1 MDFGLCDRPS
11 PSLVRHFIAHSW
23 GLYRP
28 IVAVPVV
35 WNLLAVPSR
44 KITKTTLDRSREL
57 RYRAG
62 VFGHAS
68 PRLER
73 NEVLTNIVVSVV
85 RTCTRFALPVV
96 IFSVLLSIG
105 AGFYTA
111 RNFSINTDI
120 NKLISPDLDWRK
132 RDNQFEEAF
141 DRERLILAVVE
152 AATPELT
159 SSAAKALTAKL
170 QADKKNFEAIT
181 ALGSGEFFEKNGLL
195 FLPTEEVG
203 KVAGQLESAAPLIE
217 IMAGDPSI
225 RGLTG
230 ALETGLAGVKRGQVK
245 LDNAA
250 PPFNLI
256 SETVETVLAKGDAT
270 FSWREL
276 TSDKPLTDSDKR
288 AFIEIKPIIDYSA
301 LEPGKA
307 ATDAIRQAAA
317 DLKFPTEYH
326 ARVRLTGPVP
336 IANEE
341 YATVQ
346 DGAITNGIG
355 TVVIV
360 LVILWMAL
368 HSGKIIFAVFVNLF
382 IGLAITTAV
391 GLMMVGSL
399 NLLSIAFAVLFI
411 GLGVDFG
418 IQFSVR
424 YRSERFKNDNL
435 TLALENA
442 ARRSAVPLSLA
453 AMATAAGFLCFLP
466 TDYKGISELGKIAGA
481 GMLVAFVTSITVLP
495 ALLDLLN
502 PPGEKEPVGYAFLAP
517 LDLFLEKHR
526 VPIIVGTLLVT
537 VAGLPLLHYMKFDFN
552 PINLRNSKVESIAT
566 FLDLRKDPNTGANA
580 INVMTRSEADA
591 KKIEA
596 KLEKLPEVSRVMSL
610 DSFVPDDQPAKLKL
624 IGQAARTLGP
634 ALNPDSVDPAPSDQE
649 NVESLKSSVD
659 SLRKTAGDGKG
670 PGAVAARRLADALQK
685 LAGSNQATRD
695 KAQDVFVAPM
705 KIVFDQLRNTL
716 QAQTVTL
723 QNLPPELVDSWKTK
737 DGLMR
742 VEVEPKGD
750 PNDNDNLRRFADAVL
765 AAEPTAIGGPVS
777 ILKSGDVIVKAFIH
791 AGILALVTIGL
802 LLWLTL
808 RRVVDVLMTLVPLLV
823 AGIVT
828 LEICVLIGL
837 PLNFA
842 NIVALPLLLGVGVAF
857 KIYYVTAWRQ
867 GRTNLLQSSL
877 TRAIFFSA
885 LTTATAFGSL
895 WLSSHPGTA
904 SMGKLLAL
912 SLVTTL
918 AAVLLFQPALMGK
931 PREVKEEDIA
941 NDVT

>member
-1 MDFGLCDRPS
+1 M
-11 PSLVRHFIAHSW
+11 
-23 GLYRP
+23 
-28 IVAVPVV
+28 
-35 WNLLAVPSR
+35 
-44 KITKTTLDRSREL
+44 
-57 RYRAG
+57 
-62 VFGHAS
+62 
-68 PRLER
+68 
-73 NEVLTNIVVSVV
+73 LTNIVVSVV

-96 IFSVLLSIG
+96 IISVLLSIG

-203 KVAGQLESAAPLIE
+203 KVAGQLEAAAPLIE

-245 LDNAA
+245 LDNTA

-256 SETVETVLAKGDAT
+256 SETVETVLAKGNAT

-301 LEPGKA
+301 LEPGKG

-624 IGQAARTLGP
+624 IAQAAKTLGP

-723 QNLPPELVDSWKTK
+723 QSLPPELVDSWKTK

-777 ILKSGDVIVKAFIH
+777 ILKSGDVIVRAFIH

>member
-1 MDFGLCDRPS
+1 
-11 PSLVRHFIAHSW
+11 
-23 GLYRP
+23 
-28 IVAVPVV
+28 
-35 WNLLAVPSR
+35 
-44 KITKTTLDRSREL
+44 
-57 RYRAG
+57 
-62 VFGHAS
+62 
-68 PRLER
+68 
-73 NEVLTNIVVSVV
+73 VLTSIVVSIV
-85 RTCTRFALPVV
+85 RACTRFALPVV
-96 IFSVLLSIG
+96 IFSLLLAVGSG
-105 AGFYTA
+105 YYAA
-111 RNFSINTDI
+111 RNFAINTDI
-120 NKLISPDLDWRK
+120 NKLISPNLDWRQ
-132 RDNQFEEAF
+132 RDQQFEQAF

-152 AATPELT
+152 APTPELT
-159 SSAAKALTAKL
+159 SSAAKALAEKL
-170 QADKKNFEAIT
+170 STDKKNFEAVT

-195 FLPTEEVG
+195 YLPTEEVG
-203 KVAGQLESAAPLIE
+203 KVTGQLESAAPLIE

-230 ALETGLAGVKRGQVK
+230 ALETGLAGIKRGQVK
-245 LDNAA
+245 LDNTAR
-250 PPFNLI
+250 PFNQI
-256 SETVETVLAKGDAT
+256 SDTVESVLTKGKAT

-288 AFIEIKPIIDYSA
+288 AFIEVKPIIDYSA
-301 LEPGKA
+301 LEPGKT
-307 ATDAIRQAAA
+307 ATDAIRQAAV
-317 DLKFPTEYH
+317 DLKFADNYG

-336 IANEE
+336 MANEE

-346 DGAITNGIG
+346 EGAITNGIG
-355 TVVIV
+355 TVVVV
-360 LVILWMAL
+360 LFILWMAL

-399 NLLSIAFAVLFI
+399 NLLSIAFAVLFV

-424 YRSERFKNDNL
+424 YRSERFKNDDV

-481 GMLVAFVTSITVLP
+481 GMLVAFLTSITTLP
-495 ALLDLLN
+495 ALLNLLH
-502 PPGEKEPVGYAFLAP
+502 PAGEKDPVGYAFLAP
-517 LDLFLEKHR
+517 VDRFLEDHR
-526 VPIIVGTLLVT
+526 VPIIVGTLLIT
-537 VAGLPLLHYMKFDFN
+537 LAGLPLLYYMKFDFN
-552 PINLRNSKVESIAT
+552 PINLRDPKAESIAT

-580 INVMTRSEADA
+580 INVMTKSEADA

-610 DSFVPDDQPAKLKL
+610 DSFIPGDQPAKLKL
-624 IGQAARTLGP
+624 IAQAAKTLGP
-634 ALNPDSVDPAPSDQE
+634 ALNPDSIDAAPSDQE
-649 NVESLKSSVD
+649 NVEALKSTVD
-659 SLRKTAGDGKG
+659 NLRRTAGDNKG
-670 PGAVAARRLADALQK
+670 PGGVAARRLADDLQK
-685 LAGSNQATRD
+685 LADSNQATRD
-695 KAQDVFVAPM
+695 KAQDVFIAPM

-716 QAQTVTL
+716 KAETVTL
-723 QNLPPELVDSWKTK
+723 QTLPPELVESWKAK

-742 VEVEPKGD
+742 VEAQPKGD

-777 ILKSGDVIVKAFIH
+777 ILKSGDTVVRAFIH
-791 AGILALVTIGL
+791 AGILALVMISL

-808 RRVVDVLMTLVPLLV
+808 RRIVDVLMTIVPLLV

-931 PREVKEEDIA
+931 PRNVADEADIA